1 MKIMPCPLNGPRNIQ
16 EFICAGPVEPHPDP
30 NRCSDHEWTE
40 YVWMEENLAGVVR
53 EWWCHVA
60 TSYWFIAERNTVTDE
75 ILATYP
81 ADRVFSERV
90 AFKPLAPPPEAAPA
104 PAELKPEPPK
114 EATPPPEAPP
124 PPAEPAQDTP
134 PAPEPQ
140 PEPAEVAPEAP
151 EAPPEP
157 ADAVAEDE
165 PAADEAPAEAASA
178 DDTPAEDVAADDA
191 SEDEAPEEEATTAE
205 EPASASKDQAT

>member
-30 NRCSDHEWTE
+30 NRCTDHEWTE
-40 YVWMEENLAGVVR
+40 FVWMEENLAGVVR

-90 AFKPLAPPPEAAPA
+90 EFEPLATPPEAA
-104 PAELKPEPPK
+104 AEPEPPK
-114 EATPPPEAPP
+114 ETALPPEP
-124 PPAEPAQDTP
+124 PPAEAAPAETRP
-134 PAPEPQ
+134 ESSEEAPAPKPGAQSEPDS
-140 PEPAEVAPEAP
+140 EPAPSEAAPDTSEAP
-151 EAPPEP
+151 EKAPP
-157 ADAVAEDE
+157 ADVAVESDAL
-165 PAADEAPAEAASA
+165 ADEAPA
-178 DDTPAEDVAADDA
+178 DDA
-191 SEDEAPEEEATTAE
+191 PYGEQKGPAP
-205 EPASASKDQAT
+205 